1 MVSLLSEATEVGVE
15 FDELQQLG
23 AYEANCNAW
32 RVKAESAVKACSWL
46 SVICSSWG
54 DDHDEDDNVNSENEA
69 QEGGSDVDACDSL
82 SRQEMSTGDD
92 DDEGPSVIDV
102 KEIFKSSWWN
112 TEDIQARR
120 PFAIKPRENSARLT
134 SACAALTLL
143 SIRRGSGGHRTQH

>member
-1 MVSLLSEATEVGVE
+1 MSLLSEATEAGVE

-46 SVICSSWG
+46 SVICSSRS
-54 DDHDEDDNVNSENEA
+54 DDHDEDDNLNSENEA
-69 QEGGSDVDACDSL
+69 QEDGSDVDACDSL

-92 DDEGPSVIDV
+92 DDEGPSVVDV

-120 PFAIKPRENSARLT
+120 PFAIKPRENPAKTPRV
-134 SACAALTLL
+134 
-143 SIRRGSGGHRTQH
+143 

>member
-1 MVSLLSEATEVGVE
+1 MST
-15 FDELQQLG
+15 
-23 AYEANCNAW
+23 
-32 RVKAESAVKACSWL
+32 RVTPY
-46 SVICSSWG
+46 
-54 DDHDEDDNVNSENEA
+54 
-69 QEGGSDVDACDSL
+69 
-82 SRQEMSTGDD
+82 RQEMSTGDD